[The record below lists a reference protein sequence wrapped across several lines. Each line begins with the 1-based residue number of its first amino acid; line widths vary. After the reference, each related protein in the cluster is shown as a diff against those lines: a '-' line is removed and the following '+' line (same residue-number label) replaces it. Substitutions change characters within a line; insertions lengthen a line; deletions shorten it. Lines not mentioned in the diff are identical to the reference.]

1 MLPGEL
7 HATVQEVE
15 QLAGC
20 EIAVVPDAAASEF
33 DSLTFGI
40 EAGVCHATIAY
51 RGDSVS
57 RCAILHELLHLK
69 RYWLDVV
76 PILRPTAS
84 RYELE
89 AQALEDFVE
98 HLVIIPE
105 ERRFEESES
114 NAHWSAVTAA
124 KLAELP
130 RVSSASS
137 QAEVVTLQRNLLLQ
151 RALMDIALPDLDHTS
166 LYDRLR
172 DENFLEV
179 STAFID
185 HLRKM
190 LNDKK
195 SALIF
200 ASQEFRYD
208 LTGFC
213 VGCFNLRASPKSFER
228 SVALIHYS

>member
-33 DSLTFGI
+33 NSLQFGI

-69 RYWLDVV
+69 RYWLDAV

-114 NAHWSAVTAA
+114 NAHWSAVTADN
-124 KLAELP
+124 LAQMP
-130 RVSSASS
+130 RVSFASS
-137 QAEVVTLQRNLLLQ
+137 PGEVDSLQRIQFLQ
-151 RALMDIALPDLDHTS
+151 RHINRVDLSVH
-166 LYDRLR
+166 YHPLR
-172 DENFLEV
+172 
-179 STAFID
+179 
-185 HLRKM
+185 
-190 LNDKK
+190 
-195 SALIF
+195 
-200 ASQEFRYD
+200 
-208 LTGFC
+208 
-213 VGCFNLRASPKSFER
+213 
-228 SVALIHYS
+228 HYPYTD